1 MSILKLKA
9 QNFNEIDT
17 PRCDT
22 SGSWYVLG
30 YDNSQGGDP
39 MLAQMDCNRNIV
51 YITGGTQLSTTS
63 GTSGGNGTSG
73 ISIGGTS
80 GTSGKN
86 GTSGNNGNQG
96 NTGSG
101 GTSGSSGMDGTF
113 LGTNGTSGS
122 SGKDGTFLGSS
133 GTSGNQGND
142 GSSGTSGC
150 GSSGTSG
157 GGSSGTSGGIGAGGT
172 SGSSGTSGNDG
183 LSDINSFTWVISD
196 PETGGIPGPK
206 IWSNAAGFYGYDGLR
221 IDSYISGGTDLTFN
235 IQDRNT
241 DELLVSGTTVYSGTT
256 TSLTLTG
263 GVMDFFRGLNILPDN
278 LVTLN
283 QDSWL
288 WLEITNVNG
297 SPGKLIITIF
307 VIPYINL

>member
-86 GTSGNNGNQG
+86 GTSGNNGNHW
-96 NTGSG
+96 N
-101 GTSGSSGMDGTF
+101 
-113 LGTNGTSGS
+113 
-122 SGKDGTFLGSS
+122 KW
-133 GTSGNQGND
+133 NQWK
-142 GSSGTSGC
+142 
-150 GSSGTSG
+150 
-157 GGSSGTSGGIGAGGT
+157 
-172 SGSSGTSGNDG
+172 
-183 LSDINSFTWVISD
+183 FW
-196 PETGGIPGPK
+196 K
-206 IWSNAAGFYGYDGLR
+206 RW
-221 IDSYISGGTDLTFN
+221 N
-235 IQDRNT
+235 I
-241 DELLVSGTTVYSGTT
+241 
-256 TSLTLTG
+256 
-263 GVMDFFRGLNILPDN
+263 FR
-278 LVTLN
+278 
-283 QDSWL
+283 
-288 WLEITNVNG
+288 
-297 SPGKLIITIF
+297 
-307 VIPYINL
+307 

>member
-39 MLAQMDCNRNIV
+39 ILAQMDCNRNIV

-63 GTSGGNGTSG
+63 GTSGGNGSSG
-73 ISIGGTS
+73 ISVGGTS

-122 SGKDGTFLGSS
+122 SGADGTFLGSS
-133 GTSGNQGND
+133 GTSGLG
-142 GSSGTSGC
+142 GSSGIN
-150 GSSGTSG
+150 G
-157 GGSSGTSGGIGAGGT
+157 GGSSGTSGSSGVNGT
-172 SGSSGTSGNDG
+172 SG
-183 LSDINSFTWVISD
+183 LSDINSFTWVISE
-196 PETGGIPGPK
+196 PEIGGIPGPK
-206 IWSNAAGFYGYDGLR
+206 IWNNAAGFQGYDGLR

-256 TSLTLTG
+256 TYLTLTDTSFWRDSTIPPN
-263 GVMDFFRGLNILPDN
+263 VP
-278 LVTLN
+278 TLL

-288 WLEITNVNG
+288 WLEITNVTG
-297 SPGKLIITIF
+297 TPDKLVITLF
-307 VIPYINL
+307 VTPYAPM